1 MEAYSITERIRTW
14 RDAGGNGSKKFVT
27 TCFNLQKNPQ
37 KTHLLY
43 FEREITIEEIAYSDH
58 TTKKYSVA
66 LKMLSKSMYNQE
78 DVPNALKVQVLNA
91 EKCHNIML
99 LCCRSLLF
107 IVKGSKSSA
116 LKILLKK
123 EK

>member
-27 TCFNLQKNPQ
+27 T
-37 KTHLLY
+37 HLLY
-43 FEREITIEEIAYSDH
+43 FERKITIEEIAYSDH

-78 DVPNALKVQVLNA
+78 EVPNALKVQVLNA
-91 EKCHNIML
+91 EKSHNIML

-107 IVKGSKSSA
+107 IVKGNKSSA